1 MCGICGF
8 NRKDEN
14 LCKSMIDTL
23 KHRGPDDE
31 GFYFDENVSLGHRRL
46 SIIDLALG
54 HQPIYNED
62 KSICIVY
69 NGEIYNYKEIRKELE
84 NKHKFYTNSDTE
96 VIIHAYEEY
105 SFECVK
111 KFNGM
116 WAFCIYDKNKNLL
129 FLSRDR
135 FGIKPLYYHFDGK
148 NFIFASEIKA
158 ILQHNVKRIPNDMLI
173 FDCLFY
179 NIVDHTN
186 ETFFKGI
193 NKVPKGNS
201 AIFNIKEKTLKME
214 KYWEIK
220 VHKEDNENTSTSVNK
235 MDEIKD
241 IFFDSVKLRL
251 RSDVPVGSCLSGGI
265 DSSSIVCAVAKLT
278 DGENTHNLNTF
289 SAVFPGKEIDESK
302 YIEAVV
308 ENTSVK
314 PNFVSPSGEKLMKD
328 LMDLIYYQ
336 EEPLPGVEVY
346 TQFQVMKLAR
356 EKGLK
361 VLLDGQG
368 GDEILAGYLYFFGY
382 YFKELLKKGELLTL
396 IKEMMYYYKKHK
408 RFYEIGMMLYLFL
421 PYSFKRYIFKREN
434 KYVNKSFIN
443 KYLKKSTY
451 FRDFIDANSLND
463 SLLKHFEYKLEH
475 LLKYEDRNSMAFS
488 IETRLPFLDYR
499 LVEFLFSL
507 QSSLKIK
514 NGETKFI
521 FREAM
526 KGILPNEILE
536 RQDKLGFA
544 TPVNEWI
551 KLPEVSE
558 FIENIINSKSFEKR
572 GYFDVNY
579 IKKLFHNKDKRRF
592 IWSNCEFIWKVVL
605 LELWFRMFI
614 DKQNEKQKFTNYSEQ
629 FSA

>member
-214 KYWEIK
+214 KY
-220 VHKEDNENTSTSVNK
+220 
-235 MDEIKD
+235 
-241 IFFDSVKLRL
+241 
-251 RSDVPVGSCLSGGI
+251 
-265 DSSSIVCAVAKLT
+265 
-278 DGENTHNLNTF
+278 
-289 SAVFPGKEIDESK
+289 
-302 YIEAVV
+302 
-308 ENTSVK
+308 
-314 PNFVSPSGEKLMKD
+314 
-328 LMDLIYYQ
+328 
-336 EEPLPGVEVY
+336 
-346 TQFQVMKLAR
+346 
-356 EKGLK
+356 
-361 VLLDGQG
+361 
-368 GDEILAGYLYFFGY
+368 
-382 YFKELLKKGELLTL
+382 
-396 IKEMMYYYKKHK
+396 
-408 RFYEIGMMLYLFL
+408 
-421 PYSFKRYIFKREN
+421 
-434 KYVNKSFIN
+434 
-443 KYLKKSTY
+443 
-451 FRDFIDANSLND
+451 
-463 SLLKHFEYKLEH
+463 
-475 LLKYEDRNSMAFS
+475 
-488 IETRLPFLDYR
+488 
-499 LVEFLFSL
+499 
-507 QSSLKIK
+507 
-514 NGETKFI
+514 
-521 FREAM
+521 
-526 KGILPNEILE
+526 
-536 RQDKLGFA
+536 
-544 TPVNEWI
+544 
-551 KLPEVSE
+551 
-558 FIENIINSKSFEKR
+558 
-572 GYFDVNY
+572 
-579 IKKLFHNKDKRRF
+579 
-592 IWSNCEFIWKVVL
+592 
-605 LELWFRMFI
+605 
-614 DKQNEKQKFTNYSEQ
+614 
-629 FSA
+629 